1 MQVALDLTGD
11 MIAYSYFDGSDVVTE
26 YLRNT
31 IGFRTKDLFRIDGT
45 VSQLIRMTKD
55 MSGFAGVTATE
66 AICAVPAY
74 CSYAERERLRKAAAA
89 CDLNIKYM
97 VRGTFASAE
106 MLFQRQD
113 LGDETILLCSVRSNY
128 VEFLLMDV
136 GGNVLRVMGSATLFY
151 DRSEVRENP
160 EKLEQRVMSE
170 LKALYND
177 LGLSYREKDEVPY
190 ITCDERSE
198 ADAGYFSEL
207 LASCF
212 GRDTV
217 SFENDTAAGAF
228 YHLMKLDDFHEDR
241 IKKLFAVDCCTE
253 GISISSGVGGELVEV
268 FRRNSELPVQKIV
281 DLMMTYDNV
290 LCFYGGNYRNRE
302 LDEPIGT
309 CRIPDQY
316 RGQQIHVK
324 VTLTEVGIVEYVVLD
339 AKKQIIYPRRVLS

>member
-1 MQVALDLTGD
+1 MISLTEEEMAIGSKVSVIPSYKNNPGVKKVGIYARVSTARVEQLRSLAAQVSALSQYTYQRND
-11 MIAYSYFDGSDVVTE
+11 M
-26 YLRNT
+26 
-31 IGFRTKDLFRIDGT
+31 
-45 VSQLIRMTKD
+45 LIRDIYIDVGTAKTG
-55 MSGFAGVTATE
+55 SSRREFA
-66 AICAVPAY
+66 
-74 CSYAERERLRKAAAA
+74 RLLEDCKNRK
-89 CDLNIKYM
+89 
-97 VRGTFASAE
+97 V
-106 MLFQRQD
+106 
-113 LGDETILLCSVRSNY
+113 NY
-128 VEFLLMDV
+128 VLV
-136 GGNVLRVMGSATLFY
+136 KS
-151 DRSEVRENP
+151 
-160 EKLEQRVMSE
+160 MS
-170 LKALYND
+170 
-177 LGLSYREKDEVPY
+177 R
-190 ITCDERSE
+190 
-198 ADAGYFSEL
+198 
-207 LASCF
+207 F